1 MSLVAKLI
9 GFGFRQVLGAGAG
22 QTAEIVVGAVEK
34 HITDHGQTLPK
45 ALARAND
52 RAGDRKNLRARRQA
66 FLALMLAICI
76 WQV

>member
-52 RAGDRKNLRARRQA
+52 RAGIARISVQDGRHS
-66 FLALMLAICI
+66 
-76 WQV
+76 WP